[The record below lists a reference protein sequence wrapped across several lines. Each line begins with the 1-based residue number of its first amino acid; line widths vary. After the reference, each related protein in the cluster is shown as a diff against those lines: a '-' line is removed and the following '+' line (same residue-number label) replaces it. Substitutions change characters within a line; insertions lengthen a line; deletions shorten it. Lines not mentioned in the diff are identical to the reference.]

1 MLWQSIVKIE
11 NMIFEESI
19 MAYEITR
26 DEFKTLLKNAN
37 LDKLDVISSLSE
49 YSTEREWY
57 SKDGE
62 LRFSQKETIDT
73 PGVYIVH
80 SELTPEETKEPMP
93 ELRIKVESFRELQ
106 NILDIYMS
114 LRKDKKDGD

>member
-1 MLWQSIVKIE
+1 
-11 NMIFEESI
+11 MIFEESI

-49 YSTEREWY
+49 HSTEREWY

-114 LRKDKKDGD
+114 LRKDKKGGD